1 MFVVRKEKTMNISL
15 PLDKMTTTDKL
26 SVMEKL
32 WDDLCKDPDAI
43 PSPEWH
49 KSLLEARE
57 QEIAQGKAKFHTLDA
72 AKERI
77 KDQVK

>member
-1 MFVVRKEKTMNISL
+1 MDISL
-15 PLDKMTTTDKL
+15 PLDKMTSLDKI

-32 WDDLCKDPDAI
+32 WDDLCRDPEAI

-49 KSLLEARE
+49 KETLEARE
-57 QEIAQGKAKFHTLDA
+57 KQLNEGKAKFTAFDR

-77 KDQVK
+77 RAQTK